1 MGPRD
6 LLQLVSGELAR
17 LGIRHFVT
25 GSMGSMAYGEYRS
38 TIDVDLVADVR
49 LVHIKP
55 LLAAF
60 PEPDFYLSDVAMQEA
75 LAAFSQFNLIHVP
88 TGFKVD
94 FMIPEATTFNASR
107 FARVRAVA
115 LSPQLSVPVASPE
128 DIILMKLRY
137 FHAGGSDK
145 HLRDIAGML
154 RILSGSV
161 DRSYIDHWAQSFGV
175 EAEWKLVCDAAG

>member
-60 PEPDFYLSDVAMQEA
+60 PQPDFYLSDVAMQEA
-75 LAAFSQFNLIHVP
+75 IAAFSQFNLIHVP

>member
-1 MGPRD
+1 
-6 LLQLVSGELAR
+6 
-17 LGIRHFVT
+17 
-25 GSMGSMAYGEYRS
+25 MAYGEYRS

-49 LVHIKP
+49 LVHLKP

-60 PEPDFYLSDVAMQEA
+60 PEPDFYLSDVAMREA

-88 TGFKVD
+88 TGLKVD
-94 FMIPEATTFNASR
+94 FMIPEVTTFNASR

-128 DIILMKLRY
+128 DITLMKLRY
-137 FHAGGSDK
+137 FHAGASDK

-154 RILSGSV
+154 RILGASM
-161 DRSYIDHWAQSFGV
+161 DRAYIERWAQEFGV
-175 EAEWKLVCDAAG
+175 EAEWKLVRDSAE